1 MSKKTIKEIK
11 SAMYLLAASVFVIG
25 LALGY
30 AYRMSQV
37 EDTGKA
43 IIEAVTGCNQLITD
57 ELVISPTVDCERQK
71 TAILG
76 LKRGTFDYREDK

>member
-1 MSKKTIKEIK
+1 MSKKNIKEIE

-37 EDTGKA
+37 KNTEKA
-43 IIEAVTGCNQLITD
+43 IMEALNGCNQLITD

-76 LKRGTFDYREDK
+76 LRSGTFNYSGKR